1 MPLIYALAARGFVVG
16 STFFD
21 FFFVSRVSGSV
32 VLAEHS
38 DMEGNFPT
46 VTRLLLRKLPTTQK
60 ERMSYIY
67 DRYIFHYEVIRGI
80 TFLTMSDDATGFALP
95 FAFLEDFAKSF
106 LAMYGATVHT
116 AIALAMQNSYEP
128 RLKDLMDSFNQSH
141 QAESMGRLRM
151 QIDGI
156 HHVLIDNIDKILQRG
171 ERIDILVD
179 QSERLN
185 QESVQFRRQARRLK
199 NALWWRNV
207 RVCLCFV
214 LLIACVALIIGMVS
228 CGGVTFPSCR
238 SS

>member
-1 MPLIYALAARGFVVG
+1 MPLIYALAAR
-16 STFFD
+16 
-21 FFFVSRVSGSV
+21 GSV

-46 VTRLLLRKLPTTQK
+46 VTRLLLCKLPTNQK

-67 DRYIFHYEVIRGI
+67 DRYVFHYEVIRGI
-80 TFLTMSDDATGFALP
+80 TFLTMADEAAGFALP

-106 LAMYGATVHT
+106 LAMYGATVNT
-116 AIALAMQNSYEP
+116 AIALAMQNSYGP
-128 RLKDLMDSFNQSH
+128 RLKDLMDSFNENH
-141 QAESMGRLRM
+141 QAEAMGRLRM

-156 HHVLIDNIDKILQRG
+156 HNVLIDNIDKILQRG

-185 QESVQFRRQARRLK
+185 QESMQFRRQARRLK
-199 NALWWRNV
+199 NALWWRSV
-207 RVCLCFV
+207 RVGLMF
-214 LLIACVALIIGMVS
+214 LLLVALLATIIGMIS

>member
-1 MPLIYALAARGFVVG
+1 MPLIYALAAR
-16 STFFD
+16 
-21 FFFVSRVSGSV
+21 GSV

-46 VTRLLLRKLPTTQK
+46 VTRLLLCKLPTGQK
-60 ERMSYIY
+60 EKMSYVY
-67 DRYIFHYEVIRGI
+67 DRYIFHYMVVRGI
-80 TFLTMSDDATGFALP
+80 TFLTMADDAAGFALP

-116 AIALAMQNSYEP
+116 AIALAMQNSYGP
-128 RLKDLMDSFNQSH
+128 RLKDLMDSFNENH
-141 QAESMGRLRM
+141 QAEAMGRLRM

-156 HHVLIDNIDKILQRG
+156 HNVLIDNIDKILQRG

-199 NALWWRNV
+199 NAVWWRSV
-207 RVCLCFV
+207 RVGLMF
-214 LLIACVALIIGMVS
+214 LLLVATLGTIIGMIS

-238 SS
+238 NS